1 MNRESTLLHVLE
13 RRLITCQLPLGG
25 WGFGRLSSQP
35 ALEPTCLSLLA
46 LRARPGSVPERGL
59 RFLLQA
65 QNPNGSWPAFGGDDR
80 DGCWATALAITAL
93 VNCAQVT
100 PPIDRGLGWL
110 LRSKGRESHWLWKWK
125 FRTADTRVR
134 FNPDKFGWP
143 WIPGTCSWV
152 VPTAF
157 SLLALKQ
164 SFVCCPTREV
174 NFRIERGV
182 GMLLDRACPGGG
194 WNAGNGVVYDVPLA
208 PHLDAT
214 AAALLALRGEQPN
227 GIIAKSLDWLEQ
239 RTGTCSAPWSLA
251 WSILA
256 LNAHGRSEKTAL
268 ATLAAI
274 SASDAID
281 DCATLA
287 AVLLALGCSI
297 QGNVFR
303 VTS

>member
-1 MNRESTLLHVLE
+1 MNRESTLLRFLE
-13 RRLITCQLPLGG
+13 QRLVTCQLPSGG
-25 WGFGRLSSQP
+25 WGFGRHSSQP

-46 LRARPGSVPERGL
+46 LRARPDSVPERGL
-59 RFLLQA
+59 RFLLHA

-80 DGCWATALAITAL
+80 DGCWATALAVTAL

-110 LRSKGRESHWLWKWK
+110 LKSRGRESHWLWKWK

-157 SLLALKQ
+157 SLLALKHN
-164 SFVCCPTREV
+164 SVCCPTREV
-174 NFRIERGV
+174 SFRIECGV
-182 GMLLDRACPGGG
+182 EMLLDRACPDGG
-194 WNAGNGVVYDVPLA
+194 WNAGNGVVYGVPLA

-227 GIIAKSLDWLEQ
+227 EIIATSLDWLEQ

-256 LNAHGRSEKTAL
+256 LDAHGRSTEAPI

-274 SASDAID
+274 SGTDAID
-281 DCATLA
+281 DCATIA
-287 AVLLALGCSI
+287 VVLLALGCSI
-297 QGNVFR
+297 EGNVFR

>member
-1 MNRESTLLHVLE
+1 MNRESTLVRVLE
-13 RRLITCQLPLGG
+13 QRLTTCQLPLGG

-46 LRARPGSVPERGL
+46 LRAHPGSVPERGL
-59 RFLLQA
+59 RFLLEA
-65 QNPNGSWPAFGGDDR
+65 QNPNGSWPAFSGDDR
-80 DGCWATALAITAL
+80 DGCWATALAVTAL
-93 VNCAQVT
+93 INCGQVT
-100 PPIDRGLGWL
+100 PAIGRGLGWL
-110 LRSKGRESHWLWKWK
+110 LSSRGRESHWLWKWK

-157 SLLALKQ
+157 SLLAFKQ
-164 SFVCCPTREV
+164 SVVCCPTREMS
-174 NFRIERGV
+174 FRIKRGV
-182 GMLLDRACPGGG
+182 EMLLDRACPDGG
-194 WNAGNGVVYDVPLA
+194 WNAGNGVVYSVPLA

-214 AAALLALRGEQPN
+214 AAALLALRGEGQSDTVE
-227 GIIAKSLDWLEQ
+227 KSLDWLEQ
-239 RTGTCSAPWSLA
+239 RAGTCSAPWSLA

-256 LNAHGRSEKTAL
+256 LDAYGRSTEKPMAAL
-268 ATLAAI
+268 LAI
-274 SASDAID
+274 PGTDAID
-281 DCATLA
+281 DCGTLA
-287 AVLLALGCSI
+287 AVRLALDCPF